1 MKVNEAVVL
10 EMATLFVNVKF
21 SSTSSCPLEAYPNS
35 SVGELKSLISDKTG
49 VSRSDL
55 QLILAGK
62 VLQDSQTLNVSQSGL
77 RVL

>member
-1 MKVNEAVVL
+1 MKVTDEVVL

-21 SSTSSCPLEAYPNS
+21 SSTSSCPLEADPNS
-35 SVGELKSLISDKTG
+35 SVRELKSLISDKTG

-62 VLQDSQTLNVSQSGL
+62 VLQDSQTLNVSGL